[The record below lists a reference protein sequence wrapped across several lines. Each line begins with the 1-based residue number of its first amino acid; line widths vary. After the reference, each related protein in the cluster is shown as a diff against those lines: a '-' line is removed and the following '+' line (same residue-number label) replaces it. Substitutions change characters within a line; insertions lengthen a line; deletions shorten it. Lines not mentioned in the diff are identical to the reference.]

1 MPSYYL
7 QRALAAKQ
15 KEYSRSPTYE
25 LDNDRSVFSTVYQEL
40 SYSVTNW
47 MFNIDSLINIDNW
60 NLSKLVN
67 EHGKYRK
74 PRVRL
79 VVDITSK
86 DNLVLDWYSVPDSH
100 YLEDEGDF
108 LRWSNQW
115 PIGGGQLPDN
125 RIVMIREFNNL
136 NPPWRDSETYGE
148 PEQLLVEGVQEHL
161 KDVYRFLGSI
171 FDVSIETD
179 LYLTYKKEKW
189 ADEKL
194 TEVAVRNVKEV
205 KREAERQTHEEW
217 PRKTFDEG
225 LGISVDA
232 FLEAFRDAEYKYNP
246 AADLLKQKQ
255 VKISRDR
262 VRKLIQQLYN
272 DYPNLYDK
280 YCTVPPQGLAA
291 RAKGKIISIDSW
303 EN

>member
-1 MPSYYL
+1 
-7 QRALAAKQ
+7 
-15 KEYSRSPTYE
+15 
-25 LDNDRSVFSTVYQEL
+25 
-40 SYSVTNW
+40 
-47 MFNIDSLINIDNW
+47 MFNLDSLIDIDNW
-60 NLSKLVN
+60 NFSKLVG
-67 EHGKYRK
+67 ERGKYRK

-86 DNLVLDWYSVPDSH
+86 DNLVLDWYPVPNGH
-100 YLEDEGDF
+100 YSDDEGDF

-115 PIGGGQLPDN
+115 PIGGGTLPDN

-136 NPPWRDSETYGE
+136 NPPWRKSETYGE

-161 KDVYRFLGSI
+161 KDVYRFLGNI
-171 FDVSIETD
+171 FEISIETD
-179 LYLTYKKEKW
+179 LYLTYKNEKW
-189 ADEKL
+189 SDEKL
-194 TEVAVRNVKEV
+194 TEVTVRNVKEV
-205 KREAERQTHEEW
+205 KREAEKQAHNEW

-232 FLEAFRDAEYKYNP
+232 FLEAFRDAEYKYTP

-262 VRKLIQQLYN
+262 VRNLIQQLYN
-272 DYPNLYDK
+272 DYPDLYDR
-280 YCTVPPQGLAA
+280 YCSVAPQGLAA